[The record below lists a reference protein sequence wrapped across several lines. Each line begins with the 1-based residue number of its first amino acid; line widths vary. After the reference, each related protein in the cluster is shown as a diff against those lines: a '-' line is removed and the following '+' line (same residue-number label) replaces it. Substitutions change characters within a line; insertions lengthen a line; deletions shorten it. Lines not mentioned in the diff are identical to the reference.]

1 MTYSKEEDMNEGKRM
16 VTLTFDEKTWL
27 LTLNKD
33 QICLLKW
40 LMDQDV
46 FCEEMSYEI
55 QNTIIDPSS
64 EVNINEIL

>member
-1 MTYSKEEDMNEGKRM
+1 MDEGKRM

-40 LMDQDV
+40 LMNQDM
-46 FCEEMSYEI
+46 FYEEISYEV

-64 EVNINEIL
+64 EVKIDEVF

>member
-1 MTYSKEEDMNEGKRM
+1 MNERKRM

-40 LMDQDV
+40 LMDKD
-46 FCEEMSYEI
+46 FFYEELSYEI
-55 QNTIIDPSS
+55 QNAIIDPSS
-64 EVNINEIL
+64 EVKIDEVF